1 MANGTAVAVE
11 CLKRAGIHEWQP
23 GQPML
28 VEVGCPLIHLLL
40 SGSA

>member
-23 GQPML
+23 GQPIL
-28 VEVGCPLIHLLL
+28 VEVGGTSVSPRRHR
-40 SGSA
+40 